1 MPVRVSV
8 YFVLSGH
15 RNQCMSNLKGI
26 LAAMCT
32 PMDNHGKVIDMGVYR
47 AHIDEM
53 ISSGLHGVVLG
64 SGTGEY
70 AYLSQNEKRELI
82 SEGARHVSKKI
93 PTVAQVTELSTQE
106 VIDGALFAQDA
117 GVDAIMIMPPYL
129 EPPNERGVMY
139 HYTSV
144 AKAVS
149 IPIVMYNVPAQA
161 APLTEELYRKLI
173 AVENLDYV
181 KDSSGDIAG
190 IQKLIAIGGKV
201 LNGADPY
208 APYSLMAGS
217 VGMIWG
223 AANFMPNECV
233 ELYNLIDQRKLNEA
247 MELWDCMKAIC
258 LWLWGNKHDID
269 YLTGVKAATRL
280 TGRDMGGTRKPLPP
294 VPSAARHDIRL
305 ALSKLPV
312 NRTKTDR
319 LVWRDWQEERDWL
332 IQSTKNK

>member
-1 MPVRVSV
+1 
-8 YFVLSGH
+8 
-15 RNQCMSNLKGI
+15 
-26 LAAMCT
+26 
-32 PMDNHGKVIDMGVYR
+32 
-47 AHIDEM
+47 
-53 ISSGLHGVVLG
+53 
-64 SGTGEY
+64 
-70 AYLSQNEKRELI
+70 
-82 SEGARHVSKKI
+82 
-93 PTVAQVTELSTQE
+93 
-106 VIDGALFAQDA
+106 
-117 GVDAIMIMPPYL
+117 
-129 EPPNERGVMY
+129 
-139 HYTSV
+139 
-144 AKAVS
+144 
-149 IPIVMYNVPAQA
+149 
-161 APLTEELYRKLI
+161 
-173 AVENLDYV
+173 
-181 KDSSGDIAG
+181 
-190 IQKLIAIGGKV
+190 
-201 LNGADPY
+201 
-208 APYSLMAGS
+208 
-217 VGMIWG
+217 MIWG